1 MYLYGILVRRNILNK
16 NILLIFVVLTIR
28 FNKQCAPPDATQD
41 DLLSTFVTS
50 QTTANEIGFR
60 FVMKRKFFICFIYL
74 KFLVF
79 FRDETYREN
88 VLEKQADLI
97 RYLRER
103 NEHLTRLV
111 HQFQHV

>member
-1 MYLYGILVRRNILNK
+1 MFFVLVI
-16 NILLIFVVLTIR
+16 TIQ
-28 FNKQCAPPDATQD
+28 FNKQRARPDAAQD
-41 DLLSTFVTS
+41 DLLSTFVS
-50 QTTANEIGFR
+50 PQTTANEIGFR
-60 FVMKRKFFICFIYL
+60 FVFERKFSLEMNFIKKI
-74 KFLVF
+74 F
-79 FRDETYREN
+79 FSDETYTEN

>member
-1 MYLYGILVRRNILNK
+1 MNFIK
-16 NILLIFVVLTIR
+16 
-28 FNKQCAPPDATQD
+28 
-41 DLLSTFVTS
+41 
-50 QTTANEIGFR
+50 
-60 FVMKRKFFICFIYL
+60 KFFFS
-74 KFLVF
+74 
-79 FRDETYREN
+79 DETYTEN